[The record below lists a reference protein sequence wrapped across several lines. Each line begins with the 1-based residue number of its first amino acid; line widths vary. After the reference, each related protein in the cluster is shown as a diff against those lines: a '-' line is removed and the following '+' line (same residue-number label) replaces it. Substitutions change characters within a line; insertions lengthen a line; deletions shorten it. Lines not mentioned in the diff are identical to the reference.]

1 MNSVPLRRA
10 VGLVL
15 ALGIFGAANFASA
28 ETFPLPEF
36 PCNCGEEPPY
46 GGGLYNAGGSLDDQ
60 LVPSPQEYGAAAN
73 PYPATC
79 GSSRAQ
85 RFLHAKYDIDALNKE
100 LKKSIGFGNAYRVTY
115 DDGLEETYASAER
128 AGEVILLGIWMPTSL
143 DIAPQ
148 YSDYTPDI
156 CRVPDPV

>member
-1 MNSVPLRRA
+1 M
-10 VGLVL
+10 
-15 ALGIFGAANFASA
+15 
-28 ETFPLPEF
+28 
-36 PCNCGEEPPY
+36 
-46 GGGLYNAGGSLDDQ
+46 
-60 LVPSPQEYGAAAN
+60 
-73 PYPATC
+73 
-79 GSSRAQ
+79 
-85 RFLHAKYDIDALNKE
+85 HAKYDIDALNKE

-128 AGEVILLGIWMPTSL
+128 AGEVILLGIWMPASL